1 MHSNYV
7 NISYIKKKHKYINRA
22 SVAQHR
28 RVQGEVLCNETEKAS
43 GVTQAEDLIKV
54 WLAVRVIYSTV
65 LSKSCAHTT
74 TLVVTQVLS
83 RHQG

>member
-7 NISYIKKKHKYINRA
+7 NISYIKKNHKYINRA

-54 WLAVRVIYSTV
+54 
-65 LSKSCAHTT
+65 
-74 TLVVTQVLS
+74 
-83 RHQG
+83 